1 MRKSDAAQLRVLSDM
16 AADPTKAARA
26 MLDTGKK
33 HLKMTRKQISL
44 NTLEK
49 LLRKQLCEPNS
60 GGSSTIFNNSCRF
73 FSVNLKVEEIFS
85 TFTFTTFTFCN
96 CLMKNDLCHSL
107 FVYHLKRMRLHR
119 KLVKYMFQY
128 LSMWGSLSNP
138 TENDTSRELWKTIP
152 TLLSQTVPRIGT
164 FQMWKA
170 HKQCFMQR
178 TNDAKKSKMNNQVR
192 SKLNFWWAI
201 YWQARSESREIV
213 LVGTISGSDKKVATS
228 FRRLARY
235 LLPSHYTHSA
245 HCYLRDEP
253 KQRQQKD
260 VGVCVFTEWFP
271 DKESLLRWI
280 QMFSTLVD

>member
-1 MRKSDAAQLRVLSDM
+1 MQGALAHIKHIFKITVLECIESKANYYFLRQFNF
-16 AADPTKAARA
+16 
-26 MLDTGKK
+26 
-33 HLKMTRKQISL
+33 HL
-44 NTLEK
+44 
-49 LLRKQLCEPNS
+49 
-60 GGSSTIFNNSCRF
+60 
-73 FSVNLKVEEIFS
+73 
-85 TFTFTTFTFCN
+85 
-96 CLMKNDLCHSL
+96 
-107 FVYHLKRMRLHR
+107 LHR
-119 KLVKYMFQY
+119 
-128 LSMWGSLSNP
+128 SCP
-138 TENDTSRELWKTIP
+138 LWKTIP

-213 LVGTISGSDKKVATS
+213 AVGTISGSDKKVATS